1 MRTYVIFDGGP
12 QQLLTPVCILTYT
25 VPQQLGHS

>member
-1 MRTYVIFDGGP
+1 MRTYVILMVMA